1 MNKKLPILMIL
12 GALLLSFSLGNAQT
26 LLINEFLASNDS
38 TLADEYGDFDDW
50 VEIYNASSDPI
61 DIGGMYITDDL
72 TDPTTWQIPDTSADL
87 TTIPPKGFLIIWC
100 DKESEEGVL
109 HAEIKLSGG
118 GEQIGIFAADGVTP
132 IDTLT
137 FGEQTTDV
145 SYGRTTDGGDE
156 WAFFTEPTPGR
167 INNPNLM
174 LYINEFLASNDTTF
188 ADEFGGYDDWI
199 EIYNAGDEPVDVGGM
214 YITDDLADTTQWQ
227 IPANRPDST
236 TIAPGGFLLL
246 WCDKESEQGVLH
258 VEFKLSGG
266 GEQIGL
272 FASDGLTAIDTLTY
286 GDQNT
291 DVSYGRL
298 PDGSDHWEYF
308 TTPTPGKTNSTTGI
322 TDRARKNLA
331 TDFQLGQNFP
341 NPFNPETMIS
351 FRLPQSEKVMLTIFN
366 VQGKEIRN
374 LINDEFSAG
383 SHRIKWDG
391 RDNSGNFVA
400 SGVYLYKITAGD
412 FHQARKMLLL
422 K

>member
-1 MNKKLPILMIL
+1 MGKKLPILTIL
-12 GALLLSFSLGNAQT
+12 GALLLSFSLVNAQT

-72 TDPTTWQIPDTSADL
+72 TKPTAWQIPDTSAEL
-87 TTIPPKGFLIIWC
+87 TTIPPKGFLIIWF

-109 HAEIKLSGG
+109 HAEIKLSGS
-118 GEQIGIFAADGVTP
+118 GEQIGLFAADGVTA

-145 SYGRTTDGGDE
+145 SYGRTKDGGDE
-156 WAFFTEPTPGR
+156 WAFFAEPTPGR
-167 INNPNLM
+167 VNNPDIKLF
-174 LYINEFLASNDTTF
+174 INEFLASNDTTY
-188 ADEFGGYDDWI
+188 ADEFGGFDDWI
-199 EIYNAGDEPVDVGGM
+199 EIYNAGSDPVDVGGM
-214 YITDDLADTTQWQ
+214 YITDDLTDTTQWQ

-236 TIAPGGFLLL
+236 TIAPGGFLIL

-272 FASDGLTAIDTLTY
+272 FASDGITAIDTLTY
-286 GDQNT
+286 GDQTT
-291 DVSYGRL
+291 DISYGRL

-308 TTPTPGKTNSTTGI
+308 TTPTPGKTNVTTGVN
-322 TDRARKNLA
+322 DRTKGNLV
-331 TDFQLGQNFP
+331 TSFQLNQNYP

-351 FRLPQSEKVMLTIFN
+351 FQLPHSEKVTLTVFN
-366 VQGKEIRN
+366 VQGKEIRT
-374 LINDEFSAG
+374 LVSSDFSAG
-383 SHRIKWDG
+383 THQVKWDG
-391 RDNSGNFVA
+391 RNNNGKIVA
-400 SGVYLYKITAGD
+400 SGVYLYRIDAGD
-412 FHQARKMLLL
+412 FHQARKMLML